1 MDVVRNPS
9 SRRTKFADI
18 WCVIRPPILRGLPGA
33 PRGRARCTF
42 FWVFNNSP
50 SRDSRNPPR
59 TTAVYPH
66 TVGVWWVYGGYTGW
80 YMGGLSQASQSL
92 KFVGYVVSSDV
103 TRELPEV
110 FSGGLPGAPE
120 IFRAGPGRRAPRAPR
135 ARGNFGSSGSHGRS
149 VCVGDLGEY
158 YTT

>member
-1 MDVVRNPS
+1 M
-9 SRRTKFADI
+9 
-18 WCVIRPPILRGLPGA
+18 
-33 PRGRARCTF
+33 
-42 FWVFNNSP
+42 
-50 SRDSRNPPR
+50 
-59 TTAVYPH
+59 
-66 TVGVWWVYGGYTGW
+66 W